1 MNVDCE
7 SGDFTAID
15 SVVVTAGELSD
26 EDIAASVRETDPST
40 DDTEDPLEDDGPV
53 SVPTYSEYTSA
64 VDVVKRFMICMSS
77 GHRDMVAVRTLEQ
90 FMFTTRREMQQ
101 TALDRFLQVS

>member
-1 MNVDCE
+1 MTLRIRLKMMGLC
-7 SGDFTAID
+7 
-15 SVVVTAGELSD
+15 L
-26 EDIAASVRETDPST
+26 
-40 DDTEDPLEDDGPV
+40 
-53 SVPTYSEYTSA
+53 YTSA

-101 TALDRFLQVS
+101 TTFNRFLQVS